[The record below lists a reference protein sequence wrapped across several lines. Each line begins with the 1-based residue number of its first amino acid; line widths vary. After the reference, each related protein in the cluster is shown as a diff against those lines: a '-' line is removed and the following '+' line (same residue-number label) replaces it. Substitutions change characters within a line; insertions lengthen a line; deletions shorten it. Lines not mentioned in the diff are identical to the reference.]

1 MHKPKLIRF
10 LSVAAC
16 LAALAFPGC
25 GERQSPAERAAEA
38 SVLLMN
44 NGGEP
49 SALDPQFA
57 QPGVIENRIM
67 LALFEG
73 LVRYDPQT
81 LEPVPAIAESWD
93 LSEDG
98 LRRTFRL
105 RKNAKF
111 SDGTP
116 ITADDFLFSFRRI
129 LSPKLASPC
138 ASLFFAPVKNARAF
152 ASGKIADFSQ
162 VGFSAPDKH
171 TLIVELENP
180 CPYFLSLACHSS
192 WSVVPAHAILKFGEI
207 DTRSTLWTR
216 PENFVGSGPFFLR
229 SWRVAYRIEVE
240 KNPHYWD
247 ASQVALNGIRFDA
260 VEDQFAEETAF
271 NDGQYHITNTVP
283 QTRVPVLREQNAP
296 ALRLDPYL
304 STAFIRI
311 NCAKAPLDDPRVR
324 RALSLALDRNALAEQ
339 VMRGGETPANALVP
353 ADAYGNTSSEKNNK
367 TVETKSALSQDAAIA
382 RARAL
387 LAEAGFPGGE
397 GFPEITY
404 LYNTSDGAQFFAQAI
419 QEMWRKNLGI
429 RVALRNQEYK
439 VYRVSLAQ
447 GDYELARSAWSGDY
461 LDPTTFLELFVSGG
475 HINWTNW
482 SDENYDRLLAEAARE
497 RIPAK
502 RTEKLKA
509 AEKILLDAMPIIPT
523 LHSRSKFLIRPE
535 VRGWYPNL
543 LDIHPYTAIRL
554 TDEIRATERRKSESR

>member
-1 MHKPKLIRF
+1 MFKKTLIA
-10 LSVAAC
+10 L
-16 LAALAFPGC
+16 LAAATLALSAC
-25 GERQSPAERAAEA
+25 GERRAPAERAADE
-38 SVLLMN
+38 SVLLIN

-73 LVRYDPQT
+73 LVRYDPKT
-81 LEPVPAIAESWD
+81 LEPVPAIAESWEV
-93 LSEDG
+93 SSDG
-98 LRRTFRL
+98 LRWTFRL
-105 RKNAKF
+105 RERAKF
-111 SDGTP
+111 SDGKN
-116 ITADDFLFSFRRI
+116 IVAEDFIFSFRRI

-152 ASGKIADFSQ
+152 AAGTLTDFSR
-162 VGFSAPDKH
+162 VGFSAPDAR
-171 TLIVELENP
+171 TLVVELENP

-192 WSVVPAHAILKFGEI
+192 WSVVPAHAILRFGEI
-207 DTRSTLWTR
+207 DSRSTLWTR
-216 PENFVGSGPFFLR
+216 PENFVGSGPFRLN
-229 SWRVAYRIEVE
+229 SWRVAYRIEAE

-247 ASQVALNGIRFDA
+247 AENVALNGIRFDA

-283 QTRVPVLREQNAP
+283 PSRVPVLREQHSP
-296 ALRLDPYL
+296 TLRLDPYL

-311 NCAKAPLDDPRVR
+311 NCAKAPLNDPRVR
-324 RALSLALDRNALAEQ
+324 RALSLALDREALAEQ
-339 VMRGGETPANALVP
+339 VMRGGETPATTLVP
-353 ADAYGNTSSEKNNK
+353 AEAYGAVYAKKNYKSESSGENRSREK
-367 TVETKSALSQDAAIA
+367 AL
-382 RARAL
+382 REARAL
-387 LAEAGFPGGE
+387 LADAGFPDGK

-404 LYNTSDGAQFFAQAI
+404 LYNTSDGAQFFAQAV

-429 RVALRNQEYK
+429 RVALKNQEYK
-439 VYRVSLAQ
+439 VYRISLAQ

-482 SDENYDRLLAEAARE
+482 SDARYDKLLAEAARE
-497 RIPAK
+497 REPSA

-509 AEKILLDAMPIIPT
+509 AEEILLEASPIIPT

-535 VRGWYPNL
+535 VRGWHPNL
-543 LDIHPYTAIRL
+543 LDIHPYTGI
-554 TDEIRATERRKSESR
+554 EIKATSGN

>member
-1 MHKPKLIRF
+1 MLKETLKRLLLF
-10 LSVAAC
+10 AGTGLVAVLALSAC
-16 LAALAFPGC
+16 GK
-25 GERQSPAERAAEA
+25 GETPAERATEA
-38 SVLLMN
+38 SVLLIN

-73 LVRYDPQT
+73 LVRYDPKT
-81 LEPVPAIAESWD
+81 LEPVPAIAESWTVSD
-93 LSEDG
+93 DG
-98 LRRTFRL
+98 LRWTFRL
-105 RKNAKF
+105 RENAKF
-111 SDGTP
+111 SDGKA
-116 ITADDFLFSFRRI
+116 ITSADFLFAFRRI

-152 ASGKIADFSQ
+152 ASGTLTDFSR
-162 VGFSAPDKH
+162 VGFSAPDVC
-171 TLIVELENP
+171 TLVVELENP
-180 CPYFLSLACHSS
+180 CPYFLSLACHSA
-192 WSVVPAHAILKFGEI
+192 WSVVPAHTILKFGDI

-216 PENFVGSGPFFLR
+216 PENFVGSGPFRLH

-247 ASQVALNGIRFDA
+247 AGNVALNGIRFDA

-271 NDGQYHITNTVP
+271 NDGQYHLTNTVP

-311 NCAKAPLDDPRVR
+311 NCAKPPLDDPRVR
-324 RALSLALDRNALAEQ
+324 RALSLALDRRALAEQ
-339 VMRGGETPANALVP
+339 VMRGGEIPANSLVP
-353 ADAYGNTSSEKNNK
+353 ADAYGFTSSKTNYISGRTQKNISREEEI
-367 TVETKSALSQDAAIA
+367 ET
-382 RARAL
+382 ARAL
-387 LAEAGFPGGE
+387 LADAGFPDGK
-397 GFPEITY
+397 GFPEIAY

-461 LDPTTFLELFVSGG
+461 LDPTTFLELFVADG
-475 HINWTNW
+475 HINWTHW
-482 SDENYDRLLAEAARE
+482 SDSGYDALLAEAARE
-497 RIPAK
+497 RNPDARI
-502 RTEKLKA
+502 EKLKA
-509 AEKILLDAMPIIPT
+509 AERILLDAAPIIPT

-535 VRGWYPNL
+535 VQGWFPNL
-543 LDIHPYTAIRL
+543 LDIHPYTAVRL
-554 TDEIRATERRKSESR
+554 QKNAPESDE

>member
-1 MHKPKLIRF
+1 MFKKTLI
-10 LSVAAC
+10 
-16 LAALAFPGC
+16 ALATCAGIAVVVLGISAC
-25 GERQSPAERAAEA
+25 GERNPPAKRASEK
-38 SVLLMN
+38 SVLLIN

-73 LVRYDPQT
+73 LVRYDPKT
-81 LEPVPAIAESWD
+81 LEPVPAIAESQSVSD
-93 LSEDG
+93 DG
-98 LRRTFRL
+98 LRWTFHL
-105 RKNAKF
+105 RKDAAF

-116 ITADDFLFSFRRI
+116 VTADDFLFSFRRI

-152 ASGKIADFSQ
+152 ASGTITDFSR
-162 VGFSAPDKH
+162 VGFSAPDAH
-171 TLIVELENP
+171 TLVVELENP

-192 WSVVPAHAILKFGEI
+192 WSVVPAHTILRFGEI
-207 DTRSTLWTR
+207 DSRSTLWTR
-216 PENFVGSGPFFLR
+216 PENFVGSGPFRLK

-247 ASQVALNGIRFDA
+247 AANVSLSGIRFDA
-260 VEDQFAEETAF
+260 VEDQFAEEAAF

-283 QTRVPVLREQNAP
+283 PSRVPVLRKKNAP
-296 ALRLDPYL
+296 QLRLDPYL

-311 NCAKAPLDDPRVR
+311 NCSKAPLNDPRVR
-324 RALSLALDRNALAEQ
+324 RALSLALDRTALAEQ
-339 VMRGGETPANALVP
+339 VMRGGETPAETLVP
-353 ADAYGNTSSEKNNK
+353 ADAYSVLYLNKNNK
-367 TVETKSALSQDAAIA
+367 STPPGETRSREDAL
-382 RARAL
+382 REARAL
-387 LAEAGFPGGE
+387 LAEAGFPDGK
-397 GFPEITY
+397 GFPELTY

-429 RVALRNQEYK
+429 RVALKNQEYK
-439 VYRVSLAQ
+439 VYRISLAQ

-475 HINWTNW
+475 HINWTKW
-482 SDENYDRLLAEAARE
+482 SDDRYDALLADAARE
-497 RIPAK
+497 RNPEA
-502 RTEKLKA
+502 RAQKLKA
-509 AEKILLDAMPIIPT
+509 AEKILLDAAPIIPT

-535 VRGWYPNL
+535 VRGWHPNL
-543 LDIHPYTAIRL
+543 LDIHPYTGIEL
-554 TDEIRATERRKSESR
+554 KETSIN